1 MYLDL
6 ATDPPRHPRQ
16 NNSSMSLLR
25 KMTKK
30 RDKKAPKV
38 APPSQG
44 QARNILAEMGA
55 QSEQLRRRPT
65 LPTQPQKIPAGSAQ
79 PPSGPPS
86 AFQQGGGLR
95 SQGSIRSAGARNVL
109 KEMGAASDQIRARP
123 PGSHP
128 GRPGPRSRPRPKRQG
143 TFEAIVV
150 GQLPPQDDDEPPAH
164 ADALA
169 KLTGEPSG
177 VPIRQPPSPDTDSS
191 SAQSTPPE
199 VSLLGLEIDPSALRK
214 PAAIDIDPTALRQP
228 ALAYDDDVGLPY
240 DAPVAD
246 EIVLGDA
253 YGSSPSDYG
262 GEDLIDSY
270 LDRSPS
276 PEPAPL
282 PPVAQVQHVPQVPA
296 NLVPGQVMPST
307 IVPGQIMP
315 GQVVRPAALDTA
327 SPDVVEDH
335 TRAFLASRGLPD
347 SDDEKSS
354 SDHAAVRPY
363 GSESGHSSVQ
373 SHMRRAY
380 GSDIGHGSQL
390 SHSASVQSHGS
401 VRRARPEHKQAS
413 ANRSRSSSRARE
425 RRDSSEK
432 ESGSGLFR
440 KASQL
445 GRKLSTKHARKWSRE
460 GMPPLPNGPP
470 TSYNASAMSQAEQN
484 LERKSCKPTIHT
496 SASLATE
503 ISQVRN
509 KDDAAQMEALFL
521 V

>member
-1 MYLDL
+1 
-6 ATDPPRHPRQ
+6 
-16 NNSSMSLLR
+16 MSLLR

-30 RDKKAPKV
+30 KEKEAPKV

-65 LPTQPQKIPAGSAQ
+65 LPTQPQKIPPGSVQ
-79 PPSGPPS
+79 PSGPPS
-86 AFQQGGGLR
+86 AYQQGSLR

-150 GQLPPQDDDEPPAH
+150 GQLPPQDDDETPAH

-169 KLTGEPSG
+169 KLTGEPAI
-177 VPIRQPPSPDTDSS
+177 PIRRPPSPGTDSS

-214 PAAIDIDPTALRQP
+214 PAAVEIDPTALRQP
-228 ALAYDDDVGLPY
+228 ALAYDDDIGLPY
-240 DAPVAD
+240 DAPVA
-246 EIVLGDA
+246 EKIVLGNA

-270 LDRSPS
+270 LDRSPT
-276 PEPAPL
+276 PPPAAPL
-282 PPVAQVQHVPQVPA
+282 PLPQAQVPV
-296 NLVPGQVMPST
+296 NLAPGQVMPSSMM
-307 IVPGQIMP
+307 PGQIMP
-315 GQVVRPAALDTA
+315 GQVVREVGLDGAA
-327 SPDVVEDH
+327 PDVVENH

-363 GSESGHSSVQ
+363 GSESGHSSVA

-413 ANRSRSSSRARE
+413 GNRSRSSSRARHE
-425 RRDSSEK
+425 RRDSGEK
-432 ESGSGLFR
+432 EPGQGLFR

-460 GMPPLPNGPP
+460 MPPLPGPP
-470 TSYNASAMSQAEQN
+470 TSYNASATSQAEQN